1 MREDPQREKF
11 LILLKCA
18 GILAAKKTSELIPLS
33 HNINLSNIDIEFI
46 INKKDYIIEIY
57 STVSTSDKTGVEIE
71 ALIACS
77 ISAITIYDMCKSID
91 KSITVE
97 NLKLTSKPEVNPVII
112 KMISFKQYENLIKK
126 NIKKSLATEFVEIT
140 NAYGRILAENIF
152 SDFDFPNNN
161 QSSMDGAVIH
171 SKDKKRK
178 FKIIGESK
186 AGDKQSKEFNLN
198 QCKLIYTGAP
208 IPGNMK
214 KLVIPKENFLIN
226 KKITL

>member
-1 MREDPQREKF
+1 MIFSHFKNKKISMVDISKKKVTKRTAKAKCFVIFKKSSFQKIIERGSPKGEIF
-11 LILLKCA
+11 NTAKCA

-97 NLKLTSKPEVNPVII
+97 NLKLTSKTGGKSGN
-112 KMISFKQYENLIKK
+112 YK
-126 NIKKSLATEFVEIT
+126 N
-140 NAYGRILAENIF
+140 
-152 SDFDFPNNN
+152 D
-161 QSSMDGAVIH
+161 
-171 SKDKKRK
+171 
-178 FKIIGESK
+178 
-186 AGDKQSKEFNLN
+186 
-198 QCKLIYTGAP
+198 
-208 IPGNMK
+208 
-214 KLVIPKENFLIN
+214 
-226 KKITL
+226 